1 MSGSRSSS
9 AQAHK
14 GLPQQRYFAPPL
26 TSENGSATIR
36 NGSATILCLNQNV
49 WDGCLAGDLK
59 LEEQMSWFTAGVD
72 ALTRTEADVLGLVDN
87 GLSNRE
93 IAATLSISVGTVK
106 CHLHRVYE
114 KLQVRN
120 RMQATHKAREH
131 QIFGTSART

>member
-1 MSGSRSSS
+1 MR
-9 AQAHK
+9 
-14 GLPQQRYFAPPL
+14 
-26 TSENGSATIR
+26 
-36 NGSATILCLNQNV
+36 
-49 WDGCLAGDLK
+49 
-59 LEEQMSWFTAGVD
+59 WFTAGVD
-72 ALTRTEADVLGLVDN
+72 PLTRTEADVLGLVDS

-131 QIFGTSART
+131 GNLSPVVHSSAQARERNFG